1 MLSSGKI
8 YWFVKAAFDAPELRS
23 PQPCAHG
30 SGCNYTTLVD
40 GVPVPGCCMFVHPG
54 EEGTGRRLFPART
67 IRADNGEEIRQA
79 ACVRLTGGAGFYE
92 RRRLGVSWGVWCK
105 MKGIPYYPHELHGE
119 RHAPVTIV
127 PIRRENA
134 HLVSAR
140 SGDKSSSA
148 AVAEASWEQKKA
160 VSAVEQS
167 HHVKDR
173 RSAQRGREQL
183 RRDTAR
189 DHREMIAEAFCKQG
203 TLSRQRKNEL
213 GERLYPLV
221 QAQEP
226 ELAGRITGMM
236 LESLSEEEL
245 LISIESVVARTR
257 RVRAAVDVIQAH
269 APPRPPRLDLS
280 GMGVDY
286 VAAFGLNRCPG
297 CEVDCGP
304 VETCPTE
311 YCTPSRGG
319 AAPKEPPPVVR
330 VPPDALGGSP
340 PSPKRLDF
348 SSA

>member
-1 MLSSGKI
+1 
-8 YWFVKAAFDAPELRS
+8 
-23 PQPCAHG
+23 
-30 SGCNYTTLVD
+30 
-40 GVPVPGCCMFVHPG
+40 MFVHPG

-127 PIRRENA
+127 PITRDNA

-160 VSAVEQS
+160 VSAVKHS
-167 HHVKDR
+167 HHVNDR
-173 RSAQRGREQL
+173 RSAQRGRVQL

-189 DHREMIAEAFCKQG
+189 EHREIIADAMAFSPP
-203 TLSRQRKNEL
+203 LSRQRKNEL
-213 GERLYPLV
+213 GEQLYPLV

-269 APPRPPRLDLS
+269 APPRPARLDLS

-297 CEVDCGP
+297 CEVDSGP
-304 VETCPTE
+304 VETCPN
-311 YCTPSRGG
+311 CSTPERRRPV
-319 AAPKEPPPVVR
+319 AAEPPPVVR
-330 VPPDALGGSP
+330 VPPDGLGESP
-340 PSPKRLDF
+340 PSPKRLEF